1 MTFIYNFFKRALR
14 EISRRFFIPQKNFYK
29 IFQKPLDKS
38 GQTVYTVYITHKHI
52 SKMWGGEYMII
63 LQNSDVPI
71 YKQIAAQFKDDI
83 MSGAIGEGEYLP
95 SIRGLAKDLKI
106 SVITTMK
113 AYEQLTEEGLISP
126 VQGKGYIVNPQDRE
140 MVREQHLRLL
150 EQHLQNA
157 LESAKLAGVSREELI
172 KMLEVLC
179 DN

>member
-1 MTFIYNFFKRALR
+1 
-14 EISRRFFIPQKNFYK
+14 
-29 IFQKPLDKS
+29 
-38 GQTVYTVYITHKHI
+38 
-52 SKMWGGEYMII
+52 MII

-83 MSGAIGEGEYLP
+83 MSGIIAEGEYLP

-113 AYEQLTEEGLISP
+113 AYEQLTEEGLISS

-157 LESAKLAGVSREELI
+157 LESAKLAGVSRDELI
-172 KMLEVLC
+172 KMIDVLC